1 LQDRTTVD
9 EGKAV
14 LLPAPGAATVPAHP
28 TWRDYLVLFAL
39 ACGPALSRRGA
50 GAGDP
55 RKAAHH
61 LGLRKL

>member
-39 ACGPALSRRGA
+39 ACGPAAIPSRRRSRWSPKSRSTSGPPEA
-50 GAGDP
+50 
-55 RKAAHH
+55 
-61 LGLRKL
+61 